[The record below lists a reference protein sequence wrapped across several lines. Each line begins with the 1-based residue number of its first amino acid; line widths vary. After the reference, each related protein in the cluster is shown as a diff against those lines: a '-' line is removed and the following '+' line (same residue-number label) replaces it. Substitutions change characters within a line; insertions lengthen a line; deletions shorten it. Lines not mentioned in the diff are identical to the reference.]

1 MVVNS
6 QLLHLTHQGSD
17 LVVLQLQLTLLI
29 VQLLIL
35 LGQLLLYCL
44 HCLKTTM
51 QTTCTHLQKPD
62 FIPSEKHTK
71 KKEEKSDKV
80 CYAQAGGLTAG
91 CVNRCAAEW

>member
-1 MVVNS
+1 MVVVNS

-17 LVVLQLQLTLLI
+17 LVILQLQLTLLPTQLCGLIIQLCGLI

-35 LGQLLLYCL
+35 LGQLLLHCL

-71 KKEEKSDKV
+71 KKERKK
-80 CYAQAGGLTAG
+80 
-91 CVNRCAAEW
+91 